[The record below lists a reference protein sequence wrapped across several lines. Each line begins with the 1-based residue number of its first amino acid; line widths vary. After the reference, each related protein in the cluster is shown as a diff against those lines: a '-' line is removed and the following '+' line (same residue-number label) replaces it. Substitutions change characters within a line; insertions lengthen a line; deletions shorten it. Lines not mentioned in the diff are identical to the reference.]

1 MPAAETTRKIRVI
14 VVDDIIETREN
25 VRKLLFFEDD
35 IEIVG
40 TASNGREGVDLAGQ
54 LQPDVVLMDIN
65 MPGMDGIA
73 ASEAIAAQ
81 HPNIQVVMMS
91 VQGEADYLRRSMLAG
106 AREFLIKPFSGEE
119 LATSIRRVN
128 QFAAARK
135 VVFAPPPTPAAP
147 SAPPPPPPKGG
158 KLIAVFGTKGGAG
171 ASTLAV
177 NVAVALREET
187 KQRVALVDANFE
199 FGDIGVLLNLP
210 NSRTIADLTG
220 PQIDVDE
227 EVINGVMSSHGSG
240 IKALL
245 APARPEM
252 AELITAEHLKTLID
266 ILPKMFDYV
275 IIDLW
280 RSFHDPIVTLLDA
293 ADQILLVSTSD
304 IPAIKNAKSFFE
316 LTEALGYPNEKILFI
331 LNKEDGRSGIGV
343 RDIEASIKHPVRA
356 VLPRDDRTA
365 LLALNRGMPFTSL
378 QRNIPLTQSVVAL
391 ARSLSRPAQA
401 APIPAVPVAVMA
413 AAAPAPAPAKKTGW
427 FRRK

>member
-1 MPAAETTRKIRVI
+1 V
-14 VVDDIIETREN
+14 
-25 VRKLLFFEDD
+25 
-35 IEIVG
+35 
-40 TASNGREGVDLAGQ
+40 
-54 LQPDVVLMDIN
+54 
-65 MPGMDGIA
+65 
-73 ASEAIAAQ
+73 
-81 HPNIQVVMMS
+81 
-91 VQGEADYLRRSMLAG
+91 
-106 AREFLIKPFSGEE
+106 
-119 LATSIRRVN
+119 
-128 QFAAARK
+128 
-135 VVFAPPPTPAAP
+135 
-147 SAPPPPPPKGG
+147 
-158 KLIAVFGTKGGAG
+158 
-171 ASTLAV
+171 AV
-177 NVAVALREET
+177 NIAVALREET

-227 EVINGVMSSHGSG
+227 EVINGVMSSHSSG

-266 ILPKMFDYV
+266 ILPKMFDYIV
-275 IIDLW
+275 VDLW

-304 IPAIKNAKSFFE
+304 IPAIKNAKAFFE
-316 LTEALGYPNEKILFI
+316 LTEALGYPIEKIQFI

-356 VLPRDDRTA
+356 VLPRDERTA
-365 LLALNRGMPFTSL
+365 LLALNRGVPFTSL

-401 APIPAVPVAVMA
+401 APFSAVPVAAMA